1 MTDFNKKDLLSGL
14 HDRTEV
20 VRNNLQPFLR
30 LSNEDL
36 NYKAAPDKWSVAEVF
51 EHLNITHGIY
61 LHAIN
66 EALKDAPINA
76 KETFKSNWLGN
87 FAYEKIIPREDGSIF
102 KMKAPK
108 FLHPTTSRLN
118 GASVLE
124 KYMQQLDEFDHI
136 LELSQYVDL
145 QKVKIPFSFTK
156 LLKLRLGDNLR
167 FIVAHNERHLLQA
180 QRVLNALATV

>member
-1 MTDFNKKDLLSGL
+1 MTEFNKKNLLSGL

-20 VRNNLQPFLR
+20 VRKNLQPFLR
-30 LSNEDL
+30 LSNEQL
-36 NYKAAPDKWSVAEVF
+36 NFKIAPDSWSIAEVF

-61 LHAIN
+61 LHSIN
-66 EALKDAPINA
+66 EALKDAAINGR
-76 KETFKSNWLGN
+76 EIFKSNWLGN
-87 FAYEKIIPREDGSIF
+87 FAYEKIIPREDGSIY

-108 FLHPTTSRLN
+108 FLRPATSKLDGKAVLN
-118 GASVLE
+118 
-124 KYMQQLDEFDHI
+124 KYMNQLDEFDHV

-145 QKVKIPFSFTK
+145 RKVKIPFSFTK

-180 QRVLNALATV
+180 QRVLKSLSTV

>member
-1 MTDFNKKDLLSGL
+1 MTDFNKKNLLSGL

-30 LSNEDL
+30 LSQEEL
-36 NYKAAPDKWSVAEVF
+36 NYKIAPGEWSIAEVF
-51 EHLNITHGIY
+51 EHLNITHSIY

-66 EALKDAPINA
+66 EALKDASINA
-76 KETFKSNWLGN
+76 KEIFKSNWLGN
-87 FAYEKIIPREDGSIF
+87 WAYEKIIPREDGSIL

-108 FLHPTTSRLN
+108 FLHPPVTKLN
-118 GASVLE
+118 GAAVLE
-124 KYMQQLDEFDHI
+124 KYMRQSDEFDHI

-180 QRVLNALATV
+180 QRVLKSLPAE